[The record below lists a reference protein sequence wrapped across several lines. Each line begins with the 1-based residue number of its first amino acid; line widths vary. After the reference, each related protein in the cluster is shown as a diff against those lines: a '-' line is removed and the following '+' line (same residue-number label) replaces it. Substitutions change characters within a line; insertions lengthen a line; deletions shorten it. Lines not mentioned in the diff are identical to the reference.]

1 MTTILILGGY
11 GYTGKFISRY
21 LLRESKANIILAG
34 RNLDRGKEFA
44 KELDEYGDRV
54 RVAFVDAAQI
64 ETLRTALTGVDLL
77 LVAAPTTQYTEDV
90 ARAALSAGIDYLDIQ
105 YSSHKLEILHTLE
118 EEIQEAG
125 LCFITEAGYHPGLP
139 SAMVRYAASQL
150 GTLERAYTAGYL
162 NMGNSLPYSEAVDEL
177 MEAFKNYQ
185 AQTFKDS
192 KWTKPSKYDIRKFD
206 FGGDIGCRT
215 CYSMYFEELHGLPE
229 MYPSLM
235 DTGFYISG
243 SHWIVDMLI
252 TPIVMI
258 GLKLIPRRG
267 IRPLGKFMWW
277 GMQTF
282 TKAPYQVVL
291 RVEADGQLNGHP
303 TRVYA
308 SIAHPD
314 GYELTAIPVV
324 AFLSQYLDGS
334 ARRPGLWMMGHLV
347 EPMRMMEDMSRMG
360 VAFET
365 TITQIEQST
374 A

>member
-34 RNLDRGKEFA
+34 RSLDKGKEFA
-44 KELDEYGDRV
+44 KELGDHGDRV

-64 ETLRTALTGVDLL
+64 GTLRTALAGVDLL
-77 LVAAPTTQYTEDV
+77 LVVAPTTQYTEDV

-105 YSSHKLEILHTLE
+105 YSSHKLKILHTLE

-139 SAMVRYAASQL
+139 SVMVRYAASQL
-150 GTLERAYTAGYL
+150 DKLERAYTAGYL
-162 NMGNSLPYSEAVDEL
+162 NIGNSLPYSEAVDEL

-185 AQTFKDS
+185 AQTFKDGQ
-192 KWTKPSKYDIRKFD
+192 WTKPSKYDIRKFD
-206 FGGDIGCRT
+206 FGGDIGWRT

-229 MYPSLM
+229 MYPSLT

-282 TKAPYQVVL
+282 PKAPCQVVL
-291 RVEADGQLNGHP
+291 RVEADGQLNGRP

-308 SIAHPD
+308 AIAHPD

-324 AFLSQYLDGS
+324 AFLSQYLHGS

-347 EPMRMMEDMSRMG
+347 EPMRMMEDMRRMG

-365 TITQIEQST
+365 AIKQID
-374 A
+374 

>member
-1 MTTILILGGY
+1 MATILILGGY
-11 GYTGKFISRY
+11 GYTGKFISRH

-34 RNLDRGKEFA
+34 RNPERGKEYA
-44 KELDEYGDRV
+44 KELDDYRDRV
-54 RVAFVDAAQI
+54 RFAYVDATRI
-64 ETLRTALTGVDLL
+64 ETLRAALRGVDLL
-77 LVAAPTTQYTEDV
+77 LVAAPITQYTESV
-90 ARAALSAGIDYLDIQ
+90 ARTALTAGIDYLDIQ
-105 YSSHKLEILHTLE
+105 YSSHKLTILHTLE
-118 EEIQEAG
+118 EEIQKAG

-150 GTLERAYTAGYL
+150 DKLERAYTAGYL

-185 AQTFKDS
+185 AQTFKDG

-206 FGGDIGCRT
+206 FGGDIGWRT
-215 CYSMYFEELHGLPE
+215 CYSMYFEELHRLPE
-229 MYPSLM
+229 MYPSLT

-258 GLKLIPRRG
+258 GLKLIPRHG
-267 IRPLGKFMWW
+267 IRPLGKLMWW

-282 TKAPYQVVL
+282 PKAPYRVVL
-291 RVEADGQLNGHP
+291 RVEADGQLNGRP
-303 TRVYA
+303 TRIYA

-324 AFLSQYLDGS
+324 AFLSQYLDSS
-334 ARRPGLWMMGHLV
+334 ARRPGLWMMGHLAN
-347 EPMRMMEDMSRMG
+347 PLRLMEDMSRMG

-365 TITQIEQST
+365 AITQID
-374 A
+374 